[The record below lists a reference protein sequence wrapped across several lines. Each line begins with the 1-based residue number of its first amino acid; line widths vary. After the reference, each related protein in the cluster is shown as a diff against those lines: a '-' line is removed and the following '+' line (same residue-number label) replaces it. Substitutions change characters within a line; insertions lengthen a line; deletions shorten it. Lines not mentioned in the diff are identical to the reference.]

1 MRKPLITI
9 LVGLIFL
16 SFQAALSAVTNT
28 DDKAVR
34 DAATAVGVLGAQYQ
48 RLQAQLQRHLA
59 LADAGGW
66 PEVPDGLTIRPAAA
80 DSRLETLLRRL
91 RISGD
96 ISAADMPVSTSHY
109 NAILQNAVRGFQARH
124 GLEVDALV
132 GKTTLRTLNVPVEKR
147 IDQIRVNLDRLRQ
160 QLDHESGDL
169 ILVNIPAFKTY
180 VIRDGKIIWAANVI
194 VGDRENKTPIFR
206 TALTGVVFN
215 PTWSVPYS
223 IASKEML
230 PKIKQDPS
238 FFRRG
243 NYDLFDRAGNLID
256 PSSVDWSAVEKRTF
270 AFTLVQQPGP
280 LNQLGQIKFTMPNEY
295 SVCMHDTP
303 TKSLFDKSTRAFSHG
318 CIRLD
323 EPLGLAEVLLRGEQ
337 WTRDQIQSQVEARE
351 TRSVSLAEPLP
362 VHVVYWTAE
371 VDDLGVMHFY
381 DDIYEW
387 DAAVLEAPDKPLQ

>member
-1 MRKPLITI
+1 
-9 LVGLIFL
+9 
-16 SFQAALSAVTNT
+16 
-28 DDKAVR
+28 
-34 DAATAVGVLGAQYQ
+34 
-48 RLQAQLQRHLA
+48 
-59 LADAGGW
+59 
-66 PEVPDGLTIRPAAA
+66 
-80 DSRLETLLRRL
+80 L

-132 GKTTLRTLNVPVEKR
+132 GKATLRTLNVPVEKR